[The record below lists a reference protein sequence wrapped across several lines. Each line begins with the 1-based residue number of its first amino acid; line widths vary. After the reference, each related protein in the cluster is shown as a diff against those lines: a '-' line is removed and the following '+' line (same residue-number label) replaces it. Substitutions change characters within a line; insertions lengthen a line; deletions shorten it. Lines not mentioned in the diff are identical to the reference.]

1 MGRAAAASEQGLS
14 GEGGGGGEGDG
25 GEGGGGNGNGNGNG
39 GGYGGGGHEP
49 YTHPGEAPDT
59 RIASGAVAQPP
70 PSWSRGRHTAAH
82 THVPSPLSDS
92 QGGAPVQGAELSAC
106 MQSSPLAH
114 HRPHRWLLSSHLSSP
129 HPAFSLVPYYRFVI
143 GTNLEPPDRRA
154 SSGAPAAACLH
165 AGTHLRTYSVLYTQ
179 VGSRW
184 LSRLAPLSLNDPPWS
199 SS

>member
-1 MGRAAAASEQGLS
+1 MAARATVARAAAATATATATAEATGAEATSL
-14 GEGGGGGEGDG
+14 
-25 GEGGGGNGNGNGNG
+25 
-39 GGYGGGGHEP
+39 
-49 YTHPGEAPDT
+49 THIQERPPDT
-59 RIASGAVAQPP
+59 RCLRGSSTAP

-82 THVPSPLSDS
+82 TPVPSPLSDS

-184 LSRLAPLSLNDPPWS
+184 LSRLATLSLNDPPWS

>member
-1 MGRAAAASEQGLS
+1 MAESGATVARAAAAAATATATAEATGAEATSL
-14 GEGGGGGEGDG
+14 
-25 GEGGGGNGNGNGNG
+25 
-39 GGYGGGGHEP
+39 
-49 YTHPGEAPDT
+49 THIQERPPDT
-59 RIASGAVAQPP
+59 RCLRGSSTAP

-129 HPAFSLVPYYRFVI
+129 HPAFSLVPSYRFVI